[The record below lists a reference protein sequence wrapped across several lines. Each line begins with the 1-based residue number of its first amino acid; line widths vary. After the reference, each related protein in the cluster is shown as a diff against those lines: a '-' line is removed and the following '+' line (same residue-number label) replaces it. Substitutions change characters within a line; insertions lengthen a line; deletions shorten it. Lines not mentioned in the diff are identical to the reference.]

1 MRRVS
6 LAILCLATILLPL
19 ALNNV
24 SFPFLPPEEALS
36 QFSPSMPNVSAIGNQ
51 PPRPVGGF
59 IYPLPRTPKLSENS
73 THYIYDT
80 LYGNYCFLKA
90 LPFVASY
97 SDHIDR
103 EVMVKASAFFLLSK
117 YVLLPGAFTVE
128 KDSSLF
134 SVNVTVMKLTKI
146 IAYLRIDWIFYADKE
161 PKIVVVLSKTAQWQS
176 ESIGDFQIFWVL
188 VSPHKYAKAKGY
200 ATKTVSSTTLESYG
214 NHTGIA
220 MADDS
225 LVFLAK
231 KYLKIDWSDFGAA
244 EDVKVGAFDL
254 SSLSKKL
261 SGSGVYV
268 LFPKNIAQIDPYTV
282 ATSTTAGAL
291 VWGGMTKSHWDG
303 TSYYWQAYCDGTNW
317 VAEYSSDG
325 QTWTNT
331 PVTLFAS
338 WTRPVAFA
346 FAGTEIFTVRG
357 TYASQYHSQTLGG
370 TPPLYW
376 SISCVAYLYF
386 KRGVIS
392 GAAINWDSEVQV
404 ASYTQSYDCDRDSDY
419 WTRGGVYAEFRYYDI
434 TEGTDGLLTIVASAN
449 KYYYIEEA
457 PNDPRTGLPIPPWY
471 VYAQGSTYHYIAYKS
486 TTATGSSWAA
496 GTTIETSTSTTSTTY
511 WGTDTRPRLAPLASA
526 VILCAENKDGALT
539 YRKSSAWTTGTSIDA
554 SIKDVNAWGSLT
566 GKNVTTGRCGLA
578 YVDFDDTIDVWWYD
592 GSTTHSDL
600 NVIAA
605 VASSPSFTLNN
616 VTNGV
621 WILSAIRGSSI
632 VYRKYSGSTDTWD
645 ASPMGGHGPT
655 AYGDAQIDTA
665 QSKFGGAS
673 GLFDGTGDY
682 LSVPDSDDWYFGTG
696 DFTIDFWV
704 RFNAL
709 PSVSYRSSI
718 YSQWQDANNLFLA
731 DLLNNAGTY
740 QWTMKLVSGGSS
752 LFEFQYNAV
761 SLATN
766 TWYHGAY
773 VRSGTTFYVFQ
784 NGNLITTGTS
794 AASIPD
800 FSATVQ
806 IGRLYTYDVH
816 ALNGWLDEFRISK
829 GVARW
834 TSNFTPP
841 TSAYTTNSYTC
852 LLLHM
857 DGSDASTIFTDSST
871 GIIAVGLTSPV
882 GLSSSRTVLNGKVL
896 LCWQTG
902 ASSPYTVNFDMLSI
916 GFSTINFSGFTVSA
930 SDGTYQ
936 SKWNITAKWPD
947 DSPVSGGSFYV
958 YNATAQR
965 ASATSDS
972 NGLIQFTVGGTIGG
986 SGSLTINGTKDGAI
1000 GSTSVSFSTTAT
1012 GGAYTSCPST
1022 WYAGEPRSVSVSFTN
1037 AAQIDSTKIKLENVR
1052 ICFRLMSGST
1062 VLFQANSS
1070 TLFNVDANS
1079 LKTYSQSL
1087 TLTGVASTG
1096 NYVLRA
1102 LVLQIGSEWTIAT
1115 IDQTIYVQALGET
1128 GSYSRP
1134 PNLILPSLSPLA
1146 LTQGESR
1153 SFTFTVQLSQV
1164 SVADFMASTPSGA
1177 PSNWIS
1183 VMAPSRISIASPAEL
1198 TVMVSV
1204 PSDAL
1209 PGSYTI
1215 LIPISASASSGSTR
1229 QMAQFTLT
1237 VEAAKPSSPT
1247 APSMSLVNI
1256 FSDIPPLFIFMVIGA
1271 VAVTAAV
1278 LVATNEKKP
1287 KGHKYYHR

>member
-1 MRRVS
+1 MRRICLVV
-6 LAILCLATILLPL
+6 LCLLTILLPL
-19 ALNNV
+19 ALNNI
-24 SFPFLPPEEALS
+24 SFPFLPPEAREALS

-59 IYPLPRTPKLSENS
+59 IYPLPKTPKLLENS

-103 EVMVKASAFFLLSK
+103 EVMVKASAFFLFSK
-117 YVLLPGAFTVE
+117 YVLLPRAFTVE

-134 SVNVTVMKLTKI
+134 SVNVTVQKLTTI
-146 IAYLRIDWIFYADKE
+146 VAYLRIDWIFYADKE
-161 PKIVVVLSKTAQWQS
+161 PKIVVALSKTAQWQS
-176 ESIGDFQIFWVL
+176 ESIGDFRIFWVL
-188 VSPHKYAKAKGY
+188 LSPYKYAKAKGY

-231 KYLKIDWSDFGAA
+231 KYLKIDWSDFGAC
-244 EDVKVGAFDL
+244 EDVKVGTFDL

-282 ATSTTAGAL
+282 ATSTTASAL
-291 VWGGMTKSHWDG
+291 AWGGMTKSHWDG
-303 TSYYWQAYCDGTNW
+303 TSYYWQAYCDGANW

-331 PVTLFAS
+331 PVTLVSSF
-338 WTRPVAFA
+338 TRPIAFA
-346 FAGTEIFTVRG
+346 FVGTEIFTVRG
-357 TYASQYHSQTLGG
+357 TYASQYQSQTLG
-370 TPPLYW
+370 PW
-376 SISCVAYLYF
+376 SISCTAYLYF

-392 GAAINWDSEVQV
+392 GTAINWDSQVQV
-404 ASYTQSYDCDRDSDY
+404 ASYTQSFSYSSSE
-419 WTRGGVYAEFRYYDI
+419 WGRGGVYAEFRYYDI
-434 TEGTDGLLTIVASAN
+434 TEGTDGYLTIVASAN

-457 PNDPRTGLPIPPWY
+457 LVDPETGNPILPWY
-471 VYAQGSTYHYIAYKS
+471 VYEQGSTYHYIAYKS

-511 WGTDTRPRLAPLASA
+511 WYTDTRPRLAPLASA
-526 VILCAENKDGALT
+526 VILCTENKGGALS
-539 YRKSSAWTTGTSIDA
+539 YRKSSAWTTTIGTIDA
-554 SIKDVNAWGSLT
+554 SIKNVGAWGSLT

-578 YVDFDDTIDVWWYD
+578 YVDSDDTIDVWWYD

-605 VASSPSFTLNN
+605 TVSSPTFCLNN
-616 VTNGV
+616 ATNGNWYLLV
-621 WILSAIRGSSI
+621 ISGTSI
-632 VYRKYSGSTDTWD
+632 VYKKYNSVTDVWD
-645 ASPMGGHGPT
+645 
-655 AYGDAQIDTA
+655 
-665 QSKFGGAS
+665 
-673 GLFDGTGDY
+673 
-682 LSVPDSDDWYFGTG
+682 
-696 DFTIDFWV
+696 
-704 RFNAL
+704 
-709 PSVSYRSSI
+709 
-718 YSQWQDANNLFLA
+718 
-731 DLLNNAGTY
+731 
-740 QWTMKLVSGGSS
+740 
-752 LFEFQYNAV
+752 
-761 SLATN
+761 
-766 TWYHGAY
+766 
-773 VRSGTTFYVFQ
+773 
-784 NGNLITTGTS
+784 TS
-794 AASIPD
+794 A
-800 FSATVQ
+800 
-806 IGRLYTYDVH
+806 
-816 ALNGWLDEFRISK
+816 
-829 GVARW
+829 
-834 TSNFTPP
+834 
-841 TSAYTTNSYTC
+841 TT
-852 LLLHM
+852 LE
-857 DGSDASTIFTDSST
+857 SS
-871 GIIAVGLTSPV
+871 LTSPV
-882 GLSSSRTVLNGKVL
+882 DLSSSRTVLNGKVL

-902 ASSPYTVNFDMLSI
+902 SASPYTVNFDMLSI

-1012 GGAYTSCPST
+1012 GGAYASCPST

-1102 LVLQIGSEWTIAT
+1102 LVLQLGSEWTVAT
-1115 IDQTIYVQALGET
+1115 IDRTIYVQALGET
-1128 GSYSRP
+1128 GSYSMP
-1134 PNLILPSLSPLA
+1134 PNLILPSLNPLA
-1146 LTQGESR
+1146 LMQGESR

-1177 PSNWIS
+1177 PSSWIS
-1183 VMAPSRISIASPAEL
+1183 VMAPSRISVASPAEL

-1204 PSDAL
+1204 PSDAM

-1237 VEAAKPSSPT
+1237 VEAKPSSPT
-1247 APSMSLVNI
+1247 APGMSLVNI

-1287 KGHKYYHR
+1287 KRHKYYHR